1 MPQRVRLAPYREE
14 IDMTTGNFGTPW
26 PKADVLFLIDACDR
40 GMSFAN
46 IAGFLGRT
54 EDEVRTK
61 SKRMPRKRALAANAG
76 DVSPRRVA
84 HG

>member
-14 IDMTTGNFGTPW
+14 IDMTTGNYGPPW
-26 PKADVLFLIDACDR
+26 QKADVLFLIDARER

-54 EDEVRTK
+54 EEEVRTK
-61 SKRMPRKRALAANAG
+61 SKRMRKPALAANARE
-76 DVSPRRVA
+76 VSLRRVA